1 MSRRLIAPS
10 VALLVALVFA
20 VIAFTGN
27 DAPVLVDTSDA
38 DTSAPDAPDAD
49 ISDASDAE
57 DASDADTSPPADDAP
72 SSARMAALRV
82 EPDAG
87 LAVGDPDAPMVMVTF
102 ESFGCLWCGVFH
114 RETLPVVLE
123 DWVDTGRLRIETRL
137 LPYEPRAV
145 PGARIAAAAAQQG
158 LYWEL
163 AEHLYP
169 FIAGTDEPPM
179 GRELTPDEL
188 AAYQVRQSE
197 DALLRQAELVAEE
210 IGLDMDRLRADL
222 GDPATVA
229 IVEHDQQLA
238 WALGFTGTP
247 AFVVNGVPQGGYS
260 GPERFSAFL
269 QAVYDASEG

>member
-10 VALLVALVFA
+10 VALLVALGLVFVTFA
-20 VIAFTGN
+20 GD
-27 DAPVLVDTSDA
+27 DAPVLVDTSRA
-38 DTSAPDAPDAD
+38 
-49 ISDASDAE
+49 DASVLE
-57 DASDADTSPPADDAP
+57 DDVP
-72 SSARMAALRV
+72 SSARMASLRV

-87 LAVGDPDAPMVMVTF
+87 LSVGDPDAPMVMVAF

-114 RETLPVVLE
+114 RETLPMVME
-123 DWVDTGRLRIETRL
+123 EWVDTGRLRIETRL
-137 LPYEPRAV
+137 LPYEPRAL
-145 PGARIAAAAAQQG
+145 PGAHIAAAAAQQD

-179 GRELTPDEL
+179 GRELTPAEL

-197 DALLRQAELVAEE
+197 AALLEQSELVAEQ
-210 IGLDMDRLRADL
+210 IGLDMDRLRSDLTGQAAAD
-222 GDPATVA
+222 T
-229 IVEHDQQLA
+229 VEHDQQLA
-238 WALGFTGTP
+238 WELGFTGTP
-247 AFVVNGVPQGGYS
+247 AMVVNGVPQGGFS

>member
-10 VALLVALVFA
+10 VALLVALGLV
-20 VIAFTGN
+20 VVAFTG
-27 DAPVLVDTSDA
+27 DDSPVLVDTSSA
-38 DTSAPDAPDAD
+38 DS
-49 ISDASDAE
+49 SSL
-57 DASDADTSPPADDAP
+57 DDDVP
-72 SSARMAALRV
+72 SSERMASLRV

-87 LAVGDPDAPMVMVTF
+87 LSVGDPDAPMVMVAF

-114 RETLPVVLE
+114 RETLPMVMG

-145 PGARIAAAAAQQG
+145 PGARIAAAAAQQD

-169 FIAGTDEPPM
+169 FIAGTDAPPM
-179 GRELTPDEL
+179 GRELTPAEL
-188 AAYQVRQSE
+188 AAYQVRQSQE
-197 DALLRQAELVAEE
+197 ALLEQTELAAQR

-222 GDPATVA
+222 ADQATA
-229 IVEHDQQLA
+229 ETVEHDQQLA
-238 WALGFTGTP
+238 WELGFTGTP
-247 AFVVNGVPQGGYS
+247 AFVVNGVPHGGYS

>member
-10 VALLVALVFA
+10 VALLVALVLLVVAFA
-20 VIAFTGN
+20 G
-27 DAPVLVDTSDA
+27 DDSPVLVDTSRA
-38 DTSAPDAPDAD
+38 
-49 ISDASDAE
+49 DASSLE
-57 DASDADTSPPADDAP
+57 DDRP
-72 SSARMAALRV
+72 SSERMASLRV

-87 LAVGDPDAPMVMVTF
+87 LSVGDPDAPMVMVAF

-145 PGARIAAAAAQQG
+145 PGARIAVAAAQQD

-169 FIAGTDEPPM
+169 FIAGTDAPPM
-179 GRELTPDEL
+179 GRELTPAEL

-197 DALLRQAELVAEE
+197 AALVEQSELVAEQ
-210 IGLDMDRLRADL
+210 IGLDMDRLRSDL
-222 GDPATVA
+222 AEQATA
-229 IVEHDQQLA
+229 ETVEHDQQLA
-238 WALGFTGTP
+238 WELGFTGTP